1 MKINQFM
8 WVLAASM
15 LLTSCAMTQ
24 EERINNAIKQVMDQ
38 YQCVGVSAA
47 VVQDGQIVYNQSFG
61 YKDLETQTPL
71 ANDHMMRIASISK
84 SFTATGL
91 MQHVEK
97 GIISL
102 DDDINDLIGFT
113 IRNPH
118 HPEVPIT
125 LRM

>member
-102 DDDINDLIGFT
+102 DDDINDLI
-113 IRNPH
+113 
-118 HPEVPIT
+118 
-125 LRM
+125 